1 MDMKV
6 NELRKLID
14 DCFTPIYFQYKGE
27 WGNIEPCYDKK
38 TGYTFDCYYG
48 GVDQR
53 VYNIDDA
60 MNLQFVDGKSLN
72 ELAEQLEDV
81 DW

>member
-1 MDMKV
+1 MKV
-6 NELRKLID
+6 NELRKLIE
-14 DCFTPIYFQYKGE
+14 DCFTAIYFKYKGE
-27 WGNIEPCYDKK
+27 WGNIEPCCNRK
-38 TGYTFDCYYG
+38 TGYTFDCYYD

-60 MNLQFVDGKSLN
+60 MNLKFVDGKSLN